1 MDQFCDFEWVS
12 LGSGVRQIG
21 CDFPKGKVKF
31 TGDYTKHQ
39 CGLEIRDLN
48 AKDRGIWMCEVEK
61 YYTGFSRRYAK
72 VIIESF
78 SYNSR
83 RIFQFDC
90 KLDWN
95 FT

>member
-1 MDQFCDFEWVS
+1 MCQADQHWEWCRWIHMDQFCDFEWVS

-72 VIIESF
+72 VAAESF
-78 SYNSR
+78 PYR
-83 RIFQFDC
+83 D
-90 KLDWN
+90 
-95 FT
+95 